1 MCIGQ
6 NLFTNSGMNDQA
18 EIIFIGTIVRFNC
31 VPNSMSVAPLVFNKD
46 NVLSQHSHVLPRG

>member
-1 MCIGQ
+1 
-6 NLFTNSGMNDQA
+6 MNDQA

-46 NVLSQHSHVLPRG
+46 NALSQHSHVLPRG